1 MQKERRIR
9 VLRRIVVGL
18 AVAALVAPAAQA
30 RVDEIGAVSQDE
42 NGGFAVIHGDDKA
55 IVQGSGG
62 SAVLIRGDDKVLAPD
77 RGDYGLA
84 DYRRALPNDY
94 PNAVLAGDDK
104 VIDPRAGDSTVLTRG
119 DDKVIA
125 PQTGDIAVPAGDPSS
140 PSSFDWSDALVGA
153 GMAFALMLR
162 AGGAVLGTRGRARPA
177 AG

>member
-1 MQKERRIR
+1 MLKERRTR
-9 VLRRIVVGL
+9 VLGRIVVGL
-18 AVAALVAPAAQA
+18 AVAAFVAPAAQA

-55 IVQGSGG
+55 IVQGPGG
-62 SAVLIRGDDKVLAPD
+62 SALLVRDDKILAPD

-104 VIDPRAGDSTVLTRG
+104 VIDPRADDSPVLAH
-119 DDKVIA
+119 DDKVIT
-125 PQTGDIAVPAGDPSS
+125 PQTGDVTVPAAEPSS

-153 GMAFALMLR
+153 GMAFALMLL
-162 AGGAVLGTRGRARPA
+162 AGGAVLATRGRPRPA
-177 AG
+177 AS

>member
-1 MQKERRIR
+1 MLKERRTR

-18 AVAALVAPAAQA
+18 AVAAFVAPAAQA
-30 RVDEIGAVSQDE
+30 RVDEFGAVSPDE
-42 NGGFAVIHGDDKA
+42 NGGFAVIRGDDKI
-55 IVQGSGG
+55 IVQGAGG
-62 SAVLIRGDDKVLAPD
+62 SALLVHDDKVLAPD

-104 VIDPRAGDSTVLTRG
+104 VIDPRADDSPVLAH
-119 DDKVIA
+119 DDKVIT
-125 PQTGDIAVPAGDPSS
+125 PQTGDVTVPAAEPSS

-153 GMAFALMLR
+153 GTAFALMLL

-177 AG
+177 AS